1 MIPFSP
7 PYIDDETVEAVSE
20 VLRSGWITTGPRTKA
35 FEKELAS
42 YCDAPKVLCVNSG
55 TAAMELILFAF
66 GIGEGDEVIVPSYTY
81 CATAHAVKKCGA
93 EPVMVDIMED
103 EASIDP
109 EALKKSIGPRTKA
122 IIPVDVGGLPADQDR
137 LMEIV
142 EQEEVRKS
150 FRARSSLQEALGR
163 PLIMSDAAH
172 SFGAS
177 LRGRKVGSIT
187 DVTAFSFHAV
197 KNLTTAEGG
206 ALALNFPGGELDPE
220 LLYERLNTMALH
232 GQSKD
237 ALDKFERGGWRY
249 DVKELG
255 MKCNMTDIQAAI
267 GSVQLGKFDEKIQ
280 PRRKKIFDRYN
291 EGFSDLKDVALP
303 VMEDDDRKGAY
314 HLYMLRFPDWSEE
327 ARDELIRLVME
338 AGVSANVHFIP
349 LPLLSYYRDLGYR
362 IEDHPR
368 AYAFYR
374 SEISLPLFYDLTDE
388 QVEQVIEAVR
398 EAVERV
404 GGS

>member
-142 EQEEVRKS
+142 EQEEVRKR
-150 FRARSSLQEALGR
+150 FQARSSLQEALGR

-206 ALALNFPGGELDPE
+206 ALTLNFPGGELDPE

-280 PRRKKIFDRYN
+280 PRRKRIFDRYN
-291 EGFSDLKDVALP
+291 EGFSDLKDVVLP

-362 IEDHPR
+362 IEDHPG
-368 AYAFYR
+368 AYTFYR